1 MKRPEKNKGYKGY
14 KGTWAA
20 NVRLFDQKQAKDA
33 KKPSRPIPIRTIGSD
48 AVNDDERKVVRNV
61 VRQFKKAEKEAK
73 NIRPFRTMHIDKPV

>member
-20 NVRLFDQKQAKDA
+20 NINIFDQKQAKDA
-33 KKPSRPIPIRTIGSD
+33 KKPSRSIPIRTKGSD

-61 VRQFKKAEKEAK
+61 VRQFKKATKEAK
-73 NIRPFRTMHIDKPV
+73 NIRPFRTMHITD